1 MNRFDLLRRRCCAHL
16 KGHLFHDDDNDDDV
30 VVVDVVVV
38 VVVVVVHN
46 LTQNLTNAR
55 RGEASLK
62 FIVGGG

>member
-30 VVVDVVVV
+30 VVV
-38 VVVVVVHN
+38 VVVVHN